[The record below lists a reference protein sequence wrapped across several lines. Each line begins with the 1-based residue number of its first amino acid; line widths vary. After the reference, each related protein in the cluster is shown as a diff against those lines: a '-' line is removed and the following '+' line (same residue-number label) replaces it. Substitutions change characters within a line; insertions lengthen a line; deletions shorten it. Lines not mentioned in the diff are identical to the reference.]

1 MTLKR
6 WGTALLLL
14 MLSAASMAQESN
26 PLIDLPNR
34 TWEVFLERGSTGGS
48 DRIIFI
54 DVLTGF
60 QVRADVSGERYTLLE
75 DGVLYFDPGQQ
86 RVMYVDSSGVPR
98 PHEFIVLQVNARRI
112 DWAVSD
118 DGKWVAWTLT
128 YGESNALTT
137 VTQIATQE
145 GAMQREVLRDGPN
158 DGIRA
163 LPLGFAANNEALIMD
178 VQPDGLARFTAY
190 PNYAGLFR
198 LDLASSEIALLPG
211 EPGCYCGAGMH
222 GNRLLRLSVT
232 PDLGGFDLRVLDLT
246 SDTVNTI
253 PALRLSGFTQAGGI
267 LLSPDETVAIY
278 ALAQIQ
284 DFGTPRQ
291 SVRTVFVLADLGTQ
305 TQRALTSPI
314 TTYVQPLRWTED
326 NSAIIVTST
335 QVNGTWKID
344 RQNGELMQIA
354 SASYLGRL
362 KQD

>member
-1 MTLKR
+1 
-6 WGTALLLL
+6 
-14 MLSAASMAQESN
+14 MAQESN

-34 TWEVFLERGSTGGS
+34 TWEVFLERGSGAGGS
-48 DRIIFI
+48 DLMIFI

-60 QVRADVSGERYTLLE
+60 QVRADVRGERYTLLE
-75 DGVLYFDPGQQ
+75 DGVLYFDPDQQ

-112 DWAVSD
+112 DWAVSE
-118 DGKWVAWTLT
+118 DGNWVAWTLT

-145 GAMQREVLRDGPN
+145 GALQQEVLRDGPN

-163 LPLGFAANNEALIMD
+163 LPLGFTANNEALIMD

-190 PNYAGLFR
+190 PNYAGLFS
-198 LDLASSEIALLPG
+198 LDLGSGEIELLPG

-232 PDLGGFDLRVLDLT
+232 PDLGGFDLRVLDLE
-246 SDTVNTI
+246 SDAVNTI

-267 LLSPDETVAIY
+267 LLSPDETVAVY

-344 RQNGELMQIA
+344 RQNGDLTQIA